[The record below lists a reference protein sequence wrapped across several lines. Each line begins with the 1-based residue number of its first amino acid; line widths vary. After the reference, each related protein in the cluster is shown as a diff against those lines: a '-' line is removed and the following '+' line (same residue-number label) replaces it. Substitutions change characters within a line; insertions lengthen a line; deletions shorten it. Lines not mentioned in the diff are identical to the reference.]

1 MPPSPLAGRKK
12 WKVANLQS
20 MISYRQKSQIFLSP
34 DFMGLFLE
42 DQIYL
47 TTLGLNSFSA
57 RIILAPTCVQITE
70 LWRYEPLDKLHKI
83 GTEFYIFTPLLT
95 PDRII
100 AGQRSQFLRIGKKY
114 SDTSS
119 DKHGWLKSTMKTCH
133 MREEKYPFV
142 QDKK

>member
-1 MPPSPLAGRKK
+1 
-12 WKVANLQS
+12 

-119 DKHGWLKSTMKTCH
+119 DKHG
-133 MREEKYPFV
+133 
-142 QDKK
+142 